1 VITRYPGFPT
11 QATQSSCPLC
21 VSFHYSTLTH
31 LEAPMAVKPLSALA
45 CHDHFRS
52 LPTLLCLNG
61 EGFRHLVPQV
71 GEALPCQTGEGF
83 PCVDVATPD
92 FSIKK
97 TRRLYSHCR
106 FSQGNS
112 AIFDNYIL
120 ATYGKEELRVYIN
133 LHKKGGEYSAN

>member
-31 LEAPMAVKPLSALA
+31 LGTPMAVKPLSALA
-45 CHDHFRS
+45 HHDHFRS

-61 EGFRHLVPQV
+61 EGFRHPVPQV
-71 GEALPCQTGEGF
+71 GEALPRQMGEGF
-83 PCVDVATPD
+83 PYIDVATPD
-92 FSIKK
+92 FAIKT
-97 TRRLYSHCR
+97 TRWLYSHCR

-120 ATYGKEELRVYIN
+120 VNYGKEELRVYIN